1 MGEADECL
9 IIDSLRRPCR
19 IAVVVE
25 KVGVVQQRPKLRN
38 VGWLQDLR
46 GCIYPL
52 LADADERAE
61 QTTWL
66 KCGRVGN
73 PRKRLK
79 DQAQGSGHLAL
90 INRIFGSQVSGH
102 EFMTPIMF
110 RNAVLTDIPVGERR
124 AGSCA
129 N

>member
-46 GCIYPL
+46 GKRP
-52 LADADERAE
+52 A
-61 QTTWL
+61 
-66 KCGRVGN
+66 N
-73 PRKRLK
+73 P
-79 DQAQGSGHLAL
+79 
-90 INRIFGSQVSGH
+90 
-102 EFMTPIMF
+102 P
-110 RNAVLTDIPVGERR
+110 
-124 AGSCA
+124 
-129 N
+129 